1 MSNKTRGRKKKA
13 YEPTSKVYEWES
25 PTLRTLADICLFGA
39 VGVILAVLLTYQT
52 QGLAI
57 RIFTG
62 CFVFFGLSELLR
74 AADNNFKGGPK
85 KNTVVYSILGG
96 CMLLAGVL
104 FYVLVAAKQPLA

>member
-1 MSNKTRGRKKKA
+1 MSKKTRGRKKKK
-13 YEPTSKVYEWES
+13 YEPNSKVYEWES
-25 PTLRTLADICLFGA
+25 PTLRTLGDLCLFGA
-39 VGVILAVLLTYQT
+39 VGVIIAVLFTYKN

-74 AADNNFKGGPK
+74 AADNRFKGGPVK
-85 KNTVVYSILGG
+85 TTVVYCILGG